1 MKLTIAELIVKTL
14 AAAGVKRIC
23 GIVGNSLNGLTEA
36 LRKQTAVEWA
46 LVRHAADALLKD
58 PALSKFAGQV
68 SDSGEGRWTIK
79 AAIDE
84 GVPVPVLTTALYERF
99 SSRGDADFQDK
110 LLSAMR
116 FEFGGHQEKPA
127 K

>member
-1 MKLTIAELIVKTL
+1 MSG
-14 AAAGVKRIC
+14 AAFR
-23 GIVGNSLNGLTEA
+23 
-36 LRKQTAVEWA
+36 VE
-46 LVRHAADALLKD
+46 RADASERVAVSLLTPTRETAIALIGD
-58 PALSKFAGQV
+58 PALAKFAGQV

-84 GVPVPVLTTALYERF
+84 GVPAHVLTAALYERF
-99 SSRGDADFQDK
+99 SSRGEANFADK

-116 FEFGGHQEKPA
+116 YEFGGHLEKSA